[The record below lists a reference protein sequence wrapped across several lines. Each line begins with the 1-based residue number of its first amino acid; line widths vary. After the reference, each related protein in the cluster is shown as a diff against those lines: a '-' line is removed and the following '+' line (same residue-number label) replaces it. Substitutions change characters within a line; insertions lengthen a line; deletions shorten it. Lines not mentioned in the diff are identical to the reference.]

1 MHSYAYVA
9 DSRLDEARHAL
20 GLQTSGGRAPNPR
33 FFTGF
38 LGDSQQAA
46 AALLAIA
53 KVAGTRYFQPTS
65 ERLRDPVVTCN
76 GDRLRFESFSGCC
89 GVYARLDVLSRALD
103 GEVHDRGT
111 TNVDVNEPLRRA
123 LARVTKG
130 DPLHLTVGPDQVE
143 VGTLDGAVVEKKVPL
158 PPRWLRG
165 FAETQVLTSRFDL
178 KAELA
183 PANAQRFL
191 KTLPK
196 GRAAVWAVPS
206 GRSLRLSGTASGNAV
221 CLAGPNRLETLIP
234 LLRFAKAV
242 RLYGPPSDG
251 RPVACGWEVDLG
263 AQRLTLVLS
272 PEVNRGLSGE
282 GAVLDGLATGDAD
295 TDAELIGA
303 LLDFEPRVDIAD
315 LAERSGLATSRV
327 RDALAQ
333 LGTAGRVGYDL
344 AEAAYFHRELPYEG
358 TDVQAMNPR
367 LRNAKALV
375 EQGAVKC
382 DGDTALVGD
391 YRVNGDAC
399 TCQWWVEYRGG
410 RGKCK
415 HVLAAD
421 IVREKA

>member
-9 DSRLDEARHAL
+9 DSRLDETRRAL

-38 LGDSQQAA
+38 LADSQVAA
-46 AALLAIA
+46 SSLLAIA
-53 KVAGTRYFQPTS
+53 KVAGTRYFQPTP

-89 GVYARLDVLSRALD
+89 GVYARLDVLSGALD

-111 TNVDVNEPLRRA
+111 TNVDINEPLRRA

-143 VGTLDGAVVEKKVPL
+143 VGTLDGAIVEKKVPL

-178 KAELA
+178 KAELS
-183 PANAQRFL
+183 PADAQRFL

-206 GRSLRLSGTASGNAV
+206 GKSLRLSGSASGGAV
-221 CLAGPNRLETLIP
+221 CLAGPNRLETLLP

-242 RLYGPPSDG
+242 RLYGPPADG
-251 RPVACGWEVDLG
+251 LPVASGWEVDLG

-282 GAVLDGLATGDAD
+282 GAVLDGLAAGDAD
-295 TDAELIGA
+295 TDAELVGA
-303 LLDFEPRVDIAD
+303 LLDFEPRVDVAD
-315 LAERSGLATSRV
+315 LADRSGLGVRRV

-344 AEAAYFHRELPYEG
+344 AEASYFHRELPYDG
-358 TDVQAMNPR
+358 ADVQAMNPR

-375 EQGAVKC
+375 EQNAVGW
-382 DGDTALVGD
+382 DGDTAVVGT
-391 YRVNGDAC
+391 YRVNGDTC
-399 TCQWWVEYRGG
+399 TCQWWTEYRGG

-421 IVREKA
+421 IVRGKA

>member
-9 DSRLDEARHAL
+9 DSRLDETRRAL

-38 LGDSQQAA
+38 LADAHQCAT
-46 AALLAIA
+46 ALLAVA
-53 KVAGTRYFQPTS
+53 KVAGTRYFQPTP
-65 ERLRDPVVTCN
+65 ERLRDPVVTCD

-89 GVYARLDVLSRALD
+89 GVYARLDVLGEALD

-158 PPRWLRG
+158 PARWLRG

-178 KAELA
+178 KAELTA
-183 PANAQRFL
+183 PDAQRFL
-191 KTLPK
+191 KSLPK
-196 GRAAVWAVPS
+196 SAQVWAVPS
-206 GRSLRLSGTASGNAV
+206 GRTVRLSGAASAGAV
-221 CLAGPNRLETLIP
+221 CLAGPNRLDTLVP

-242 RLYGPPSDG
+242 RLYGPPATG
-251 RPVACGWEVDLG
+251 RPVASGWEVDLG

-282 GAVLDGLATGDAD
+282 GAVLDGLAAGDAD

-315 LAERSGLATSRV
+315 LAERSGLTTARV
-327 RDALAQ
+327 KDALAQ

-344 AEAAYFHRELPYEG
+344 AEAAYFHRELPYSG
-358 TDVQAMNPR
+358 VDVQAMNPR

-375 EQGAVKC
+375 EQNAVRW
-382 DGDTALVGD
+382 DGDTALIGE
-391 YRVNGDAC
+391 YRVSGDMC
-399 TCQWWVEYRGG
+399 TCRWWAEYRGG

-421 IVREKA
+421 MSRGKA